1 MPLWLEKLLWMIV
14 PLLFTAVGSLW
25 NTVGQLQSQVQ
36 ELNSKMTLVVTKEN
50 KVIPSIDAELA
61 REKLRQ
67 DVLEY
72 SGVNRERI
80 TVLEEKIRHLESKQ
94 K

>member
-25 NTVGQLQSQVQ
+25 NTVSQLQLQVQ
-36 ELNSKMTLVVTKEN
+36 ELTSKMSLVVTKEN

-61 REKLRQ
+61 RERLRQ
-67 DVLEY
+67 DVIEY
-72 SGVNRERI
+72 AGVNRERI
-80 TVLEEKIRHLESKQ
+80 TVLEEKVSQLENK
-94 K
+94 KK